1 MAILTYNLNGYI
13 ILEVDINNID
23 NDTLSIWSK
32 AFNTECKIRSRNMS
46 QSTNKTILH
55 MSGIYICLGLWSE
68 EEIKRWWKEL
78 NNETLKR
85 RYIKHEMMFMTPNSL
100 ETEQEQ
106 IRRIEFE
113 YMELQNR
120 KKYSE
125 DQLNKTIRDDISRNN
140 QQCGMIYQAENN
152 SNVTLN
158 SPYISSDTGEET
170 IISCLNIGD
179 RDVHNVEES
188 LSSNDMLSSIE
199 NVKSD
204 ISNTS
209 SNTSSNTF
217 LENTQ
222 ITLLGTL
229 SDLSDNMND
238 LSESTANMIRKYI

>member
-1 MAILTYNLNGYI
+1 MTILTYKLNEYI

-55 MSGIYICLGLWSE
+55 MSGIYICLGLWTD

-85 RYIKHEMMFMTPNSL
+85 RYIKHEMMFMTHNSL

-120 KKYSE
+120 KKCSE
-125 DQLNKTIRDDISRNN
+125 DQLNKAIRDDISRNN

-158 SPYISSDTGEET
+158 SSYISSDDGEET
-170 IISCLNIGD
+170 MISCLDIRD

-188 LSSNDMLSSIE
+188 LSSNDMLSSVE
-199 NVKSD
+199 NVFD
-204 ISNTS
+204 DV
-209 SNTSSNTF
+209 SNTF
-217 LENTQ
+217 LGNTQ
-222 ITLLGTL
+222 ITLLGSL
-229 SDLSDNMND
+229 SDLSDSMND